1 MRGCQGYSRAGSP
14 WIWTEMPVVQGCRA
28 GWAGAGQGAVPLLVD
43 SYPSSFP
50 LHRMKRIPSGRRRKM
65 GRRHEPPASGL
76 GVVGGPSGPGGG
88 GGERRVQP
96 LFTWLPALSP
106 APELLPSLP
115 PSLLMPHL
123 HPHCHLPPPYLLHLS
138 SPAGPQSPPSLS
150 FLSLPF
156 PQPAPPSF
164 NSLSF
169 LTSASQPHVIL
180 PCPSLPCLIPG
191 SPSSDP
197 FLSDSARTGWGQGW
211 GRAPQLP
218 PSPPLFLYNL
228 IKKRSRFCF

>member
-1 MRGCQGYSRAGSP
+1 
-14 WIWTEMPVVQGCRA
+14 MPVVQGCRA

-106 APELLPSLP
+106 APEFLPSLP
-115 PSLLMPHL
+115 PQPSHAAPTSSLPSSTS
-123 HPHCHLPPPYLLHLS
+123 LPAPSELPSWSPVTPFPLL
-138 SPAGPQSPPSLS
+138 P
-150 FLSLPF
+150 LSLPF